1 MPASM
6 APPEPRTFLFDRGED
21 GMVKGRLYHPIT
33 GAPDPCLPRQTPP
46 SGCSYVALSDNQR
59 LSTTSVLADTST
71 MKAKS
76 TYSYKELMADR
87 TKHHRA
93 YEAPQA
99 RYSAPLTS
107 AQEYG
112 WSDKCESP
120 KKPQFGS
127 KQCKETKIAEHHI
140 LGPRKT

>member
-1 MPASM
+1 M
-6 APPEPRTFLFDRGED
+6 APAEPRTFLFARGED
-21 GMVKGRLYHPIT
+21 GMVLGPLYHPIT
-33 GAPDPCLPRQTPP
+33 GTPDPCLPRQIPP
-46 SGCSYVALSDNQR
+46 SGCSYAPYSESQR

-71 MKAKS
+71 IKAKS
-76 TYSYKELMADR
+76 TYSYKELMSDR
-87 TKHHRA
+87 TKHHRT
-93 YEAPQA
+93 YDGPQD
-99 RYSAPLTS
+99 RYISPLTS

-112 WSDKCESP
+112 WSEKCNSP